1 MRAII
6 RLSGVRGAPGGVYRV
21 RVLRGVVK
29 VVRRCRGN
37 RWVETVYVAP
47 GTTAVVYLVTRDVK
61 RKVLIVGGRVASGPS
76 HDAD

>member
-6 RLSGVRGAPGGVYRV
+6 RLSGVRDAPGGVYRV

-47 GTTAVVYLVTRDVK
+47 GTTAVIHVARSGGMCV
-61 RKVLIVGGRVASGPS
+61 VLIIGGRVVRPCSA
-76 HDAD
+76 